1 MSSVVVLERLLF
13 VALLGGVIGFERE
26 RHGRA
31 AGLRTHILVGMGSC
45 LMMLTGIFMAET
57 WSGSEMDPSRI
68 AAQVVSGIG
77 FLGAGTILRSR
88 ASIRGL
94 TTAAS
99 LWVVAGV
106 GLAVGAGFE
115 FGAAAVT
122 LIALVVLFS
131 LGRFEWN
138 IRRDWYKLLV
148 VETASSSLEVMADI
162 SRLLALHD
170 VEVRGVE
177 LKRAEGAGITAVE
190 LDVKLLSE
198 QTQQQVT
205 EQLARIPTVQ
215 RVSWR

>member
-1 MSSVVVLERLLF
+1 
-13 VALLGGVIGFERE
+13 
-26 RHGRA
+26 
-31 AGLRTHILVGMGSC
+31 
-45 LMMLTGIFMAET
+45 
-57 WSGSEMDPSRI
+57 MDPSRI